1 MEGNFTMEPKKSRR
15 REWMNLLFMHVIL
28 LAAALLYMA
37 VMVKLKI
44 YCPIRYITGIPCP
57 GCGMSRA
64 LGCLLRLDLSG
75 SLRSNPALLPCMM
88 TIILLI
94 NRDTCL
100 LERVSMR
107 VKDILIGIGFGFT
120 IVVYIV
126 RMAFFTIP

>member
-75 SLRSNPALLPCMM
+75 SLHNSLPAPANTPRTTRRPSECKQ
-88 TIILLI
+88 
-94 NRDTCL
+94 R
-100 LERVSMR
+100 
-107 VKDILIGIGFGFT
+107 
-120 IVVYIV
+120 
-126 RMAFFTIP
+126 

>member
-1 MEGNFTMEPKKSRR
+1 MQQKNSRKQ
-15 REWMNLLFMHVIL
+15 EWIRLLLMHATL
-28 LAAALLYMA
+28 LAAILLYMF
-37 VMVKLKI
+37 VLVKTEI
-44 YCPIRYITGIPCP
+44 YCPIRYATGIPCP